1 MVHLCFV
8 RLSQRENM
16 SSIHL
21 FHIVG
26 LVSFF
31 CINFV
36 SICAMKILAKETAV
50 FVHFPIEVERVFV
63 QDETKHLS

>member
-1 MVHLCFV
+1 
-8 RLSQRENM
+8 M
-16 SSIHL
+16 SSILL

-26 LVSFF
+26 LVSFC

-50 FVHFPIEVERVFV
+50 FVPWRLHVFGDNFPIEVERVFV
-63 QDETKHLS
+63 QGETKPLS